1 MELCLA
7 VELTPEN
14 KKLIEKESSEIFES
28 YKEFLWYDPQE
39 YRIPLFTWSKVD
51 EDLVP
56 KLSEKISEILF
67 DAEQFELFGSDYVV
81 KIGSRIDV
89 YLRFQREAKF
99 TRLVRALSDAFFGS
113 GIASQEDFAMVAIA
127 RYKIP
132 AKQQYS
138 HLKNKLEKLNTDVHL
153 NVKSLSVVK
162 ITEFGKGAKEGKVL
176 ASVDLPEHI

>member
-7 VELTPEN
+7 IELTPEN
-14 KKLIEKESSEIFES
+14 KKLIEKESAEIFED

-39 YRIPLFTWSKVD
+39 YRIPLFTWSKVE

-56 KLSEKISEILF
+56 KLVEKINDVLF
-67 DAEQFELFGSDYVV
+67 ETEQFDIFGSDYVV
-81 KIGSRIDV
+81 KIGSRIDL

-99 TRLVRALSDAFFGS
+99 TRLVRSLSDAFYGS
-113 GIASQEDFAMVAIA
+113 GIASPEDFAMVAIA

-138 HLKNKLEKLNTDVHL
+138 HLKNKLEKLKTDVHL
-153 NVKSLSVVK
+153 DVKTLSVLK
-162 ITEFGKGAKEGKVL
+162 ITEFGKGAKEGKIL
-176 ASVDLPEHI
+176 ASVDLLKKE